1 MGLFSQMKAAVGVGA
16 ASVAVAIEKAEYHW
30 GETIRG
36 AVQLTGGEIE
46 QRASEVTVNITE
58 TWTEYERD
66 YRGEQ
71 RQERKYRYYSQT
83 FLATQVVI
91 PPGST
96 QEWSFELQVPTE
108 GFLAHQWYVAAR
120 VSVPGAVDRHGQA
133 NFTLLPSF
141 GVIGLAS
148 AVRQIVPCTV
158 RSMSN
163 QSTQVT
169 IDLKPAPEYEKDLD
183 GLMLIVHEG
192 NGEVSGVLEINPQEK
207 SFADRLKALAKQD
220 RVRHQITFPA
230 EPLQAASSG
239 AGEIPQD
246 VVEQLRALIQPYLS

>member
-16 ASVAVAIEKAEYHW
+16 ASVAVALEKGDYHW
-30 GETIRG
+30 SETIRG

-58 TWTEYERD
+58 TWTELERD
-66 YRGEQ
+66 FQGRQ
-71 RQERKYRYYSQT
+71 RQERKYRYYGQV
-83 FLATQVVI
+83 FLATQVAI
-91 PPGST
+91 PPAST
-96 QEWSFELQVPTE
+96 QEWSFELQVPVE

-141 GVIGLAS
+141 AVMGLAA
-148 AVRQIVPCTV
+148 AVRQVVPCAL

-169 IDLKPAPEYEKDLD
+169 IDLKPAPEYEKVLD

-192 NGEVSGVLEINPQEK
+192 NGQVSGVLEINPQEK
-207 SFADRLKALAKQD
+207 SFSDRLKALTKQD
-220 RVRHQITFPA
+220 RVKHQIAFSA
-230 EPLQAASSG
+230 GPLQAATTG
-239 AGEIPQD
+239 AGEIPRD
-246 VVEQLRALIQPYLS
+246 VIEQLRALIQPYLS